1 MVSKRLPPATLLV
14 PTPVVLV
21 SCLDE
26 AEKPN
31 IITLAWAGV
40 VNSEP
45 PMIGISIRPNR
56 HSHAGVKKW
65 GAFVV
70 NLPSEEIVRKVDAC
84 GVLSG
89 ARVNKFEVMEWTPVP
104 GEVVKAPRIS
114 ECSVQLECV
123 VKQTVS
129 LGSHDLFLGEIVA
142 LHVKEDVLKGR
153 DEIDIAKFLPIAF
166 CPGAREYWSL
176 GKRMGGY
183 GFSKGK
189 P

>member
-1 MVSKRLPPATLLV
+1 
-14 PTPVVLV
+14 
-21 SCLDE
+21 
-26 AEKPN
+26 
-31 IITLAWAGV
+31 
-40 VNSEP
+40 
-45 PMIGISIRPNR
+45 
-56 HSHAGVKKW
+56 
-65 GAFVV
+65 
-70 NLPSEEIVRKVDAC
+70 
-84 GVLSG
+84 
-89 ARVNKFEVMEWTPVP
+89 MEWTPVP

-114 ECSVQLECV
+114 ECSVQIECV